1 MKSCGSEK
9 AGKAALKP
17 VESQERSWY
26 DFPMEN
32 IFTAVKDWVSDPV
45 VAAVLGFIV
54 TSTILRFLSRRF
66 GKSRKK

>member
-1 MKSCGSEK
+1 
-9 AGKAALKP
+9 
-17 VESQERSWY
+17 
-26 DFPMEN
+26 MEN

-54 TSTILRFLSRRF
+54 TSTILKFLSRRF